1 MQLQVCCFLS
11 VYNVSQDL
19 DCVHDKT
26 NHSDVTQRTTSIY
39 LKGNVAVSFG
49 NDLLLDTEESKST
62 LPCCR
67 SQWCGLVHLFL
78 TDDVC
83 NMWTLNETQWYGKQL
98 WHRAECVFA
107 SELQFHGLLAPF
119 SIQTLQEQKKKSS
132 YLKDCSSHDMYN
144 WPLTSTDELLALS
157 DVSYIG
163 MEAFQMIVFAV
174 VTSVEYCCTALVK
187 KSNKTLHFFTK
198 LSCAFRIYTAR
209 WL

>member
-1 MQLQVCCFLS
+1 MSQSHLAMICFWIQRKANPHRCVVVHNGVVWFICSSLS
-11 VYNVSQDL
+11 
-19 DCVHDKT
+19 
-26 NHSDVTQRTTSIY
+26 
-39 LKGNVAVSFG
+39 
-49 NDLLLDTEESKST
+49 
-62 LPCCR
+62 
-67 SQWCGLVHLFL
+67 
-78 TDDVC
+78 TDGVC
-83 NMWTLNETQWYGKQL
+83 NMWYGKQL

-144 WPLTSTDELLALS
+144 WPLTSTDELLALP

-174 VTSVEYCCTALVK
+174 VTSVEYCCTTLVK